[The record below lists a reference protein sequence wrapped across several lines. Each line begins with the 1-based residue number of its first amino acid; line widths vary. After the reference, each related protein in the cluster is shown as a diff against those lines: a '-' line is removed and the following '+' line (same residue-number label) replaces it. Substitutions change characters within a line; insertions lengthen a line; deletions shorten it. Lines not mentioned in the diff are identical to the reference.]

1 MPKQLLVIDH
11 KHAETRQL
19 CNYFETEGYVA
30 LQADDIKGAKN
41 ILKTNMV
48 SIVVLDIVLPD
59 GDGIEFIKEIKH
71 YSVDIQVLVYTKNNS
86 IANAV
91 LAMKHGAFD
100 YILKG
105 NELAAHS
112 HTFKLLIKTAIAK
125 FQNRARFAGPR
136 KLPGFDSIV
145 GSTEAI
151 ERVRF
156 LGAKVARANT
166 TVLLLGETGVGKDVM
181 AEAIHSCSNRAKHP
195 FVAINCS
202 AIGKNMLESELFGY
216 KAGAFTGA
224 LKDKKGLFEEA
235 ENGTIFL
242 DEIGDMDLVL
252 QSKILRVLENKTFI
266 KMGDTKTAKVNCRIV
281 AATHVNL
288 QAAVEKGT
296 FRKDLYYRISSFVIR
311 IPPLRERLADM
322 PLLVSHFTT
331 KLAQV
336 LHIPIPEMEHLFM
349 DKLLQHSWPGNVREL
364 INVLERAI
372 ILCSGKLTAD
382 LIDLPIHREVG
393 ASPNL
398 ETTEVRHIKEVL
410 IACMGNKRKAAR
422 TLGISIATLYRKI
435 QLTS

>member
-1 MPKQLLVIDH
+1 MPKQLLVIDT
-11 KHAETRQL
+11 KPTETRQL
-19 CNYFETEGYVA
+19 CNYFQTEGYVA

-41 ILKTNMV
+41 ILKTNVV
-48 SIVVLDIVLPD
+48 SIVILDIALSD
-59 GDGIEFIKEIKH
+59 GSGIEFIKEIKR
-71 YSVDIQVLVYTKNNS
+71 YSEDIQILVYTKNNVV
-86 IANAV
+86 ANAV
-91 LAMKHGAFD
+91 LAMKYGAFD

-105 NELAAHS
+105 DELANHS
-112 HTFKLLIKTAIAK
+112 HKIKQLIKTAIEK
-125 FQNRARFAGPR
+125 FQNRARFADLT
-136 KLPGFDSIV
+136 KLAGFDSII
-145 GSTEAI
+145 GATEVI
-151 ERVRF
+151 ERLRF
-156 LGAKVARANT
+156 LGTKVARTNT

-181 AEAIHSCSNRAKHP
+181 AEAIHSCSSRAKHP

-252 QSKILRVLENKTFI
+252 QSKILRVLENRTFI
-266 KMGDTKTAKVNCRIV
+266 KMGDTKTVKVNCRII

-288 QAAVEKGT
+288 LEAVEKGV
-296 FRKDLYYRISSFVIR
+296 FRKDLYYRISSFVIQ
-311 IPPLRERLADM
+311 IPPLRERLADL

-331 KLAQV
+331 KISNILQ
-336 LHIPIPEMEHLFM
+336 IPIPKMEDLFM
-349 DKLLQHSWPGNVREL
+349 ERLLQHNWPGNVREL

-372 ILCSGKLTAD
+372 ILCTGKLTAD
-382 LIDLPIHREVG
+382 LVDLPIHRG
-393 ASPNL
+393 FGISPNL
-398 ETTEVRHIKEVL
+398 ETTEVMHIKEVL

-435 QLTS
+435 ESTS